1 MPSSELPMLAE
12 PPEPEAPALTQSK
25 SQPQAQGKGGP
36 AKAAKAQDPAT
47 PTDSKKLSGAE
58 LKAKA
63 KAEKAARRAQ
73 AAQEKQVGGEVP
85 TAASQPGPAQKT
97 EGQKGG
103 KGQHKRA
110 GSTALDTRSVPV
122 RGAQKATAPIPE
134 VPKKEDK
141 TVEFFRHLYKPRM
154 TSIAGASKEVHPA
167 VLALGLQMSN
177 YTICGSCARLVAT
190 LQAFKRVSR
199 SESICNGKSANFFQV
214 IESYTTP
221 PGNTLTRHLTSHVLS
236 PQIEYL
242 SSCRPISISMGNAI
256 RWLKLE
262 ISKVDI
268 DIPEAE
274 AKKGLCE
281 SIDVFIR
288 ERVTFSDQVIA
299 QSAAERIRDGDVIM
313 TYAKSSIVQRA
324 LVKAH
329 EEGKKFRVIVVDSR
343 PLHEG
348 KHLAAALVGLGMDVK
363 YCLINGL
370 SHNIQDATKV
380 LLGAHA
386 MMSNGRLFSRIGT
399 ALVAME
405 ANEADKPVIVL
416 CETIKFTERV
426 ALDSIVHNE
435 IAPADEL
442 VIPNGPL
449 EKWGDM
455 RKLQLCNPMYDV
467 TPADYIQMIITES
480 GNVPPTSVPVLHRL
494 GNESQ

>member
-1 MPSSELPMLAE
+1 MLLCFLHVYWLPC
-12 PPEPEAPALTQSK
+12 
-25 SQPQAQGKGGP
+25 G
-36 AKAAKAQDPAT
+36 
-47 PTDSKKLSGAE
+47 
-58 LKAKA
+58 
-63 KAEKAARRAQ
+63 R
-73 AAQEKQVGGEVP
+73 V
-85 TAASQPGPAQKT
+85 
-97 EGQKGG
+97 
-103 KGQHKRA
+103 
-110 GSTALDTRSVPV
+110 
-122 RGAQKATAPIPE
+122 
-134 VPKKEDK
+134 
-141 TVEFFRHLYKPRM
+141 
-154 TSIAGASKEVHPA
+154 IANITK
-167 VLALGLQMSN
+167 
-177 YTICGSCARLVAT
+177 
-190 LQAFKRVSR
+190 
-199 SESICNGKSANFFQV
+199 V

-236 PQIEYL
+236 PNIEYL
-242 SSCRPISISMGNAI
+242 SSCRPLSISMGNAI

-281 SIDVFIR
+281 AIDIFIR
-288 ERVTFSDQVIA
+288 ERVTFADQVIA
-299 QSAAERIRDGDVIM
+299 QSTADKIKDGDVIL

-329 EEGKKFRVIVVDSR
+329 EDGKRFRVIIIDSR
-343 PLHEG
+343 PLFEG
-348 KHLAAALVGLGMDVK
+348 KHLAAALVGLGIDVK

-370 SHNIQDATKV
+370 AHNIQDATKV

-405 ANEADKPVIVL
+405 ANEADKPVLVL

-442 VIPNGPL
+442 VIPGGPL
-449 EKWGDM
+449 EKWKDVK
-455 RKLQLCNPMYDV
+455 KLQLCNPMYDV
-467 TPADYIQMIITES
+467 TPAEFIHMIVTES
-480 GNVPPTSVPVLHRL
+480 GSVPPTSVPVLHRL

>member
-1 MPSSELPMLAE
+1 MPSSD
-12 PPEPEAPALTQSK
+12 PPPAADPPKSETPTTVEAP
-25 SQPQAQGKGGP
+25 
-36 AKAAKAQDPAT
+36 
-47 PTDSKKLSGAE
+47 KLSGAE
-58 LKAKA
+58 LKKQ
-63 KAEKAARRAQ
+63 KQAEKAARRAQ
-73 AAQEKQVGGEVP
+73 AIQGKQAVP
-85 TAASQPGPAQKT
+85 AVATPAQNN
-97 EGQKGG
+97 EAQKSG
-103 KGQHKRA
+103 KGQQKRR
-110 GSTALDTRSVPV
+110 GSTSGPGVPIRSKTPV
-122 RGAQKATAPIPE
+122 VAPAPV

-154 TSIAGASKEVHPA
+154 TSIAGASKDVHPA

-190 LQAFKRVSR
+190 LHAFKR
-199 SESICNGKSANFFQV
+199 V

-221 PGNTLTRHLTSHVLS
+221 PGNSLTRHLTSHVLS

-242 SSCRPISISMGNAI
+242 ASCRPLSISMGNAI

-268 DIPEAE
+268 NTPDTT
-274 AKKGLCE
+274 AKADLCDA
-281 SIDVFIR
+281 IDVFIR
-288 ERVTFSDQVIA
+288 ERVTFADQVIA
-299 QSAAERIRDGDVIM
+299 SSAAEKIRDGDVIL

-329 EEGKKFRVIVVDSR
+329 EEGRQFRVIVVDSR

-348 KHLAAALVGLGMDVK
+348 RHLAAALADIGIEVK

-380 LLGAHA
+380 MLGAHA

-405 ANEADKPVIVL
+405 ANEADKPVLVL

-442 VIPNGPL
+442 VIPGGAL

-455 RKLQLCNPMYDV
+455 KKLQLCNPMYDV
-467 TPADYIQMIITES
+467 TPADYLNMIITES